1 MCRAPPGV
9 VLWAGPPLAPV
20 GIGVIPPQL
29 VSERLVS
36 DEQHRIELIRAVQLA
51 ADRQK

>member
-36 DEQHRIELIRAVQLA
+36 DEQHRLELVQAVQRT
-51 ADRQK
+51 ADHRE